1 MTKKNDIVE
10 IMQQWA
16 PEVDAESWDNVGL
29 QIDTNADIHRCA
41 LALEINLDTWS
52 IIKDRGYQFIV
63 THHPLIFSPMDHFSN
78 SNWVHRVVSELI
90 TNNIG
95 LYVAHTNLD
104 KAVGGVNDEL
114 IKQYDLRIV
123 DDQPIRDG
131 FGKVIQLRRA
141 MDIDDF
147 TDKVPIVANAIPD
160 QLTIETIAVCAGSGK
175 SFVSDVIDQNVDLY
189 ITGELGYHDIQ
200 LLRQQGIGVMLL
212 GHYQSEVYV
221 LNAIESRLASVRDV
235 DFDVIK

>member
-1 MTKKNDIVE
+1 MISQFVMGLEKIV
-10 IMQQWA
+10 
-16 PEVDAESWDNVGL
+16 
-29 QIDTNADIHRCA
+29 
-41 LALEINLDTWS
+41 
-52 IIKDRGYQFIV
+52 K
-63 THHPLIFSPMDHFSN
+63 
-78 SNWVHRVVSELI
+78 
-90 TNNIG
+90 
-95 LYVAHTNLD
+95 
-104 KAVGGVNDEL
+104 
-114 IKQYDLRIV
+114 
-123 DDQPIRDG
+123 
-131 FGKVIQLRRA
+131 RA

-175 SFVSDVIDQNVDLY
+175 SFVLDVIDQNVDLY

-221 LNAIESRLASVRDV
+221 LNAIESRLVSVRDV

>member
-1 MTKKNDIVE
+1 
-10 IMQQWA
+10 
-16 PEVDAESWDNVGL
+16 
-29 QIDTNADIHRCA
+29 
-41 LALEINLDTWS
+41 
-52 IIKDRGYQFIV
+52 
-63 THHPLIFSPMDHFSN
+63 MDHFSN

-175 SFVSDVIDQNVDLY
+175 SFVLDVIDQNVDLY

-221 LNAIESRLASVRDV
+221 LNAIESRLVSVRDV